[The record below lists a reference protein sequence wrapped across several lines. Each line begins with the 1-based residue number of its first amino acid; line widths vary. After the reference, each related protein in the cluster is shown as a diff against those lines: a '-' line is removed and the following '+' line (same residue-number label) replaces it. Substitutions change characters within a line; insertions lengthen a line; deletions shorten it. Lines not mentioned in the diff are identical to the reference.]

1 MDTVAQPTRVTVA
14 EADALP
20 LPPGRLS
27 VQVLNTAALE
37 ARWYRPPNPDPQ
49 TPHDRDELY
58 VVVAG
63 HGEFVRAT
71 TRVRFSPGDLLFVAG
86 GEAHRFE
93 NHTPDTAVW
102 VIFGPGAE
110 AAERPPADG

>member
-1 MDTVAQPTRVTVA
+1 MDAGALPTRVTVA
-14 EADALP
+14 EAEAQP

-27 VQVLNTAALE
+27 ARVLDTPVLE

-71 TRVRFSPGDLLFVAG
+71 TRVRFAPGDLLFVAA
-86 GEAHRFE
+86 GEMHRFE
-93 NHTPDTAVW
+93 NHAPDTAVW
-102 VIFGPGAE
+102 VIFGPGART
-110 AAERPPADG
+110 AGGPSAGG